1 MFSVNVMAEV
11 EAKKSNSGKGASMN
25 ESESLTLAMSAEN
38 KLSSMTKSTEQ
49 KDMYWF
55 AHAADPPQEKPR
67 RGLGSQSPDS
77 PDLEN
82 ETLSHSPPQQR
93 VESPSKQHDIKSPS
107 EPQIPRTLADI
118 YWFAQGGEALTPSAD
133 LASDSGFSD
142 GKEALCPLTQKER
155 EEKARYIRE
164 KQAEE
169 RLRRF
174 NEIKQQQMN
183 AQHNRE
189 QQEEERRRKI
199 EEYRQRDQ
207 ERRNAVEERKR
218 QIWEA
223 EQERRE
229 ALLRRNLDRES
240 KLEARRY
247 AQRSSTSFVFGSSTP
262 RTLDLDVG
270 ILGGR
275 SSSILFAASGG
286 RRSEERDVD
295 GSKKR
300 AISACSLDRRPE
312 GNDDCMDENGGF
324 EPCVKLREP
333 NIDSSALQDRT
344 FKRRSYGGLA
354 SEEIKACLTMTDG
367 NTTFLASP
375 DAGSGDP
382 FLDLHSS
389 GWLIG
394 SGVIVG
400 EDAMTRSLIC
410 MSSRG
415 RRKTDLTP
423 SVPSS
428 WDRSSRTQS
437 PGIQTTRAVSTSRLD
452 LLAQP
457 RRRYTG
463 SVQQGTGQVQAAS
476 MSKSMLNLAN
486 SVPFSR
492 QSKKPQC
499 PPRAKEKSRSM
510 VHLAGPAINPH
521 STKSSTT
528 LFSGSHPQAPSISA
542 PRGPKSYLSQSLLHL
557 AVNPRPTRTSRLRKE
572 VLSASSRSGQSS
584 SVTVPRSTEALN
596 LRRSS
601 FEAIRKD
608 PSSRP
613 QSSLS
618 QASDVSPSSSQASAN
633 LRPRTC
639 SRRPRPISIAGS
651 TPDKAILESTANHRQ
666 ARSVDKKVVAQAS
679 RMSRAKP
686 TSPEV
691 SKEVAKPPTTHKPAV
706 KQRPAALNQKP
717 KIPTSAE
724 PAAPSGL
731 STERISIVTEP
742 PAPIDIAAASIETS
756 SAKTIPLCDSN
767 KSDEHINKLETM
779 KDIQETPPEPAVTP
793 EIATKTDLEPEI
805 SLKSDLKVEMLMD
818 ADIEHEIPT
827 EVSHKPG
834 IPVETVPKPEIQTQL
849 PLNEVES
856 RQKIESFKDEPLVK
870 SPLKSETPLKP
881 SPGVVLTP
889 TGTPTGKPR
898 ITSEEE
904 AKAALAEKRRLARE
918 QAEREAEL
926 ERQRQE
932 ELRRKEE
939 ERLRLEEEEQRK
951 QEEEQIRLA
960 EEHRRQEEE
969 KLQRAIEEQKKRE
982 EEEQKRF
989 EEESRMKAEKEEQER
1004 RAREETEKQRKE
1016 LEEKLKKEE
1025 AERAER
1031 KKRVEQI
1038 MSRTR
1043 ARGTAQLT
1051 GKTDVA
1057 ESSKTPSPENE
1068 QRQSLDEKKSPE
1080 PSDGREVKQ
1089 KTLCFSNIDQK
1100 AEGDDKDPVTVVSAV
1115 SETKNLLVDTS
1126 NNKSVDLLA
1135 NVDSSIVTNNDLIFP
1150 VIDQQWNKELSLK
1163 SVSNNSHTNGFHT
1176 NSQNDGLINGTGNLK
1191 KEEPL
1196 LDLDTTITSSGH
1208 HSEFEQLI
1216 DISNTSPAQHHV
1228 HSLLSNVDQLNS
1240 NRVTPIIA
1248 FEEVTRKQEA
1258 LMPDLLS

>member
-437 PGIQTTRAVSTSRLD
+437 P
-452 LLAQP
+452 
-457 RRRYTG
+457 
-463 SVQQGTGQVQAAS
+463 
-476 MSKSMLNLAN
+476 
-486 SVPFSR
+486 
-492 QSKKPQC
+492 
-499 PPRAKEKSRSM
+499 
-510 VHLAGPAINPH
+510 
-521 STKSSTT
+521 
-528 LFSGSHPQAPSISA
+528 
-542 PRGPKSYLSQSLLHL
+542 
-557 AVNPRPTRTSRLRKE
+557 
-572 VLSASSRSGQSS
+572 
-584 SVTVPRSTEALN
+584 
-596 LRRSS
+596 
-601 FEAIRKD
+601 AIRKD

>member
-1 MFSVNVMAEV
+1 
-11 EAKKSNSGKGASMN
+11 MN

-107 EPQIPRTLADI
+107 EPQIPRTLA
-118 YWFAQGGEALTPSAD
+118 
-133 LASDSGFSD
+133 D

-300 AISACSLDRRPE
+300 AISACSLDRRP
-312 GNDDCMDENGGF
+312 
-324 EPCVKLREP
+324 
-333 NIDSSALQDRT
+333 
-344 FKRRSYGGLA
+344 
-354 SEEIKACLTMTDG
+354 
-367 NTTFLASP
+367 
-375 DAGSGDP
+375 
-382 FLDLHSS
+382 
-389 GWLIG
+389 
-394 SGVIVG
+394 G

-437 PGIQTTRAVSTSRLD
+437 P
-452 LLAQP
+452 
-457 RRRYTG
+457 
-463 SVQQGTGQVQAAS
+463 
-476 MSKSMLNLAN
+476 
-486 SVPFSR
+486 
-492 QSKKPQC
+492 
-499 PPRAKEKSRSM
+499 
-510 VHLAGPAINPH
+510 
-521 STKSSTT
+521 
-528 LFSGSHPQAPSISA
+528 
-542 PRGPKSYLSQSLLHL
+542 
-557 AVNPRPTRTSRLRKE
+557 
-572 VLSASSRSGQSS
+572 
-584 SVTVPRSTEALN
+584 
-596 LRRSS
+596 
-601 FEAIRKD
+601 AIRKD

-666 ARSVDKKVVAQAS
+666 ARSVDKKVAQAS

>member
-107 EPQIPRTLADI
+107 EPQIPRTLA
-118 YWFAQGGEALTPSAD
+118 
-133 LASDSGFSD
+133 D

-463 SVQQGTGQVQAAS
+463 SVQQGTGQVQAA
-476 MSKSMLNLAN
+476 
-486 SVPFSR
+486 
-492 QSKKPQC
+492 
-499 PPRAKEKSRSM
+499 
-510 VHLAGPAINPH
+510 
-521 STKSSTT
+521 T
-528 LFSGSHPQAPSISA
+528 
-542 PRGPKSYLSQSLLHL
+542 
-557 AVNPRPTRTSRLRKE
+557 
-572 VLSASSRSGQSS
+572 
-584 SVTVPRSTEALN
+584 
-596 LRRSS
+596 
-601 FEAIRKD
+601 IRKD

-666 ARSVDKKVVAQAS
+666 ARSVDKKVAQAS

-932 ELRRKEE
+932 ELSVKKFSYRRKEE

>member
-437 PGIQTTRAVSTSRLD
+437 P
-452 LLAQP
+452 
-457 RRRYTG
+457 
-463 SVQQGTGQVQAAS
+463 
-476 MSKSMLNLAN
+476 
-486 SVPFSR
+486 
-492 QSKKPQC
+492 
-499 PPRAKEKSRSM
+499 
-510 VHLAGPAINPH
+510 
-521 STKSSTT
+521 
-528 LFSGSHPQAPSISA
+528 
-542 PRGPKSYLSQSLLHL
+542 
-557 AVNPRPTRTSRLRKE
+557 
-572 VLSASSRSGQSS
+572 
-584 SVTVPRSTEALN
+584 
-596 LRRSS
+596 
-601 FEAIRKD
+601 AIRKD

-666 ARSVDKKVVAQAS
+666 ARSVDKKVAQAS

>member
-107 EPQIPRTLADI
+107 EPQIPRTLA
-118 YWFAQGGEALTPSAD
+118 
-133 LASDSGFSD
+133 D

-463 SVQQGTGQVQAAS
+463 SVQQGTGQVQAA
-476 MSKSMLNLAN
+476 
-486 SVPFSR
+486 
-492 QSKKPQC
+492 
-499 PPRAKEKSRSM
+499 
-510 VHLAGPAINPH
+510 
-521 STKSSTT
+521 T
-528 LFSGSHPQAPSISA
+528 
-542 PRGPKSYLSQSLLHL
+542 
-557 AVNPRPTRTSRLRKE
+557 
-572 VLSASSRSGQSS
+572 
-584 SVTVPRSTEALN
+584 
-596 LRRSS
+596 
-601 FEAIRKD
+601 IRKD

-932 ELRRKEE
+932 ELSVKKFSYRRKEE

>member
-300 AISACSLDRRPE
+300 AISACSLDRRP
-312 GNDDCMDENGGF
+312 
-324 EPCVKLREP
+324 
-333 NIDSSALQDRT
+333 
-344 FKRRSYGGLA
+344 
-354 SEEIKACLTMTDG
+354 
-367 NTTFLASP
+367 
-375 DAGSGDP
+375 
-382 FLDLHSS
+382 
-389 GWLIG
+389 
-394 SGVIVG
+394 G

-463 SVQQGTGQVQAAS
+463 SVQQGTGQVQAA
-476 MSKSMLNLAN
+476 
-486 SVPFSR
+486 
-492 QSKKPQC
+492 
-499 PPRAKEKSRSM
+499 
-510 VHLAGPAINPH
+510 
-521 STKSSTT
+521 T
-528 LFSGSHPQAPSISA
+528 
-542 PRGPKSYLSQSLLHL
+542 
-557 AVNPRPTRTSRLRKE
+557 
-572 VLSASSRSGQSS
+572 
-584 SVTVPRSTEALN
+584 
-596 LRRSS
+596 
-601 FEAIRKD
+601 IRKD

>member
-107 EPQIPRTLADI
+107 EPQIPRTLA
-118 YWFAQGGEALTPSAD
+118 
-133 LASDSGFSD
+133 D

-300 AISACSLDRRPE
+300 AISACSLDRRP
-312 GNDDCMDENGGF
+312 
-324 EPCVKLREP
+324 
-333 NIDSSALQDRT
+333 
-344 FKRRSYGGLA
+344 
-354 SEEIKACLTMTDG
+354 
-367 NTTFLASP
+367 
-375 DAGSGDP
+375 
-382 FLDLHSS
+382 
-389 GWLIG
+389 
-394 SGVIVG
+394 G

-437 PGIQTTRAVSTSRLD
+437 P
-452 LLAQP
+452 
-457 RRRYTG
+457 
-463 SVQQGTGQVQAAS
+463 
-476 MSKSMLNLAN
+476 
-486 SVPFSR
+486 
-492 QSKKPQC
+492 
-499 PPRAKEKSRSM
+499 
-510 VHLAGPAINPH
+510 
-521 STKSSTT
+521 
-528 LFSGSHPQAPSISA
+528 
-542 PRGPKSYLSQSLLHL
+542 
-557 AVNPRPTRTSRLRKE
+557 
-572 VLSASSRSGQSS
+572 
-584 SVTVPRSTEALN
+584 
-596 LRRSS
+596 
-601 FEAIRKD
+601 AIRKD

>member
-463 SVQQGTGQVQAAS
+463 SVQQGTGQVQAA
-476 MSKSMLNLAN
+476 
-486 SVPFSR
+486 
-492 QSKKPQC
+492 
-499 PPRAKEKSRSM
+499 
-510 VHLAGPAINPH
+510 
-521 STKSSTT
+521 T
-528 LFSGSHPQAPSISA
+528 
-542 PRGPKSYLSQSLLHL
+542 
-557 AVNPRPTRTSRLRKE
+557 
-572 VLSASSRSGQSS
+572 
-584 SVTVPRSTEALN
+584 
-596 LRRSS
+596 
-601 FEAIRKD
+601 IRKD

-932 ELRRKEE
+932 ELSVKKFSYRRKEE

>member
-107 EPQIPRTLADI
+107 EPQIPRTLA
-118 YWFAQGGEALTPSAD
+118 
-133 LASDSGFSD
+133 D

-300 AISACSLDRRPE
+300 AISACSLDRRP
-312 GNDDCMDENGGF
+312 
-324 EPCVKLREP
+324 
-333 NIDSSALQDRT
+333 
-344 FKRRSYGGLA
+344 
-354 SEEIKACLTMTDG
+354 
-367 NTTFLASP
+367 
-375 DAGSGDP
+375 
-382 FLDLHSS
+382 
-389 GWLIG
+389 
-394 SGVIVG
+394 G

-437 PGIQTTRAVSTSRLD
+437 P
-452 LLAQP
+452 
-457 RRRYTG
+457 
-463 SVQQGTGQVQAAS
+463 
-476 MSKSMLNLAN
+476 
-486 SVPFSR
+486 
-492 QSKKPQC
+492 
-499 PPRAKEKSRSM
+499 
-510 VHLAGPAINPH
+510 
-521 STKSSTT
+521 
-528 LFSGSHPQAPSISA
+528 
-542 PRGPKSYLSQSLLHL
+542 
-557 AVNPRPTRTSRLRKE
+557 
-572 VLSASSRSGQSS
+572 
-584 SVTVPRSTEALN
+584 
-596 LRRSS
+596 
-601 FEAIRKD
+601 AIRKD

-666 ARSVDKKVVAQAS
+666 ARSVDKKVAQAS

>member
-107 EPQIPRTLADI
+107 EPQIPRTLA
-118 YWFAQGGEALTPSAD
+118 
-133 LASDSGFSD
+133 D

-463 SVQQGTGQVQAAS
+463 SVQQGTGQVQAA
-476 MSKSMLNLAN
+476 
-486 SVPFSR
+486 
-492 QSKKPQC
+492 
-499 PPRAKEKSRSM
+499 
-510 VHLAGPAINPH
+510 
-521 STKSSTT
+521 T
-528 LFSGSHPQAPSISA
+528 
-542 PRGPKSYLSQSLLHL
+542 
-557 AVNPRPTRTSRLRKE
+557 
-572 VLSASSRSGQSS
+572 
-584 SVTVPRSTEALN
+584 
-596 LRRSS
+596 
-601 FEAIRKD
+601 IRKD

>member
-1 MFSVNVMAEV
+1 
-11 EAKKSNSGKGASMN
+11 MN

-463 SVQQGTGQVQAAS
+463 SVQQGTGQVQAA
-476 MSKSMLNLAN
+476 
-486 SVPFSR
+486 
-492 QSKKPQC
+492 
-499 PPRAKEKSRSM
+499 
-510 VHLAGPAINPH
+510 
-521 STKSSTT
+521 T
-528 LFSGSHPQAPSISA
+528 
-542 PRGPKSYLSQSLLHL
+542 
-557 AVNPRPTRTSRLRKE
+557 
-572 VLSASSRSGQSS
+572 
-584 SVTVPRSTEALN
+584 
-596 LRRSS
+596 
-601 FEAIRKD
+601 IRKD

-932 ELRRKEE
+932 ELSVKKFSYRRKEE

>member
-107 EPQIPRTLADI
+107 EPQIPRTLA
-118 YWFAQGGEALTPSAD
+118 
-133 LASDSGFSD
+133 D

-300 AISACSLDRRPE
+300 AISACSLDRRP
-312 GNDDCMDENGGF
+312 
-324 EPCVKLREP
+324 
-333 NIDSSALQDRT
+333 
-344 FKRRSYGGLA
+344 
-354 SEEIKACLTMTDG
+354 
-367 NTTFLASP
+367 
-375 DAGSGDP
+375 
-382 FLDLHSS
+382 
-389 GWLIG
+389 
-394 SGVIVG
+394 G

-437 PGIQTTRAVSTSRLD
+437 P
-452 LLAQP
+452 
-457 RRRYTG
+457 
-463 SVQQGTGQVQAAS
+463 
-476 MSKSMLNLAN
+476 
-486 SVPFSR
+486 
-492 QSKKPQC
+492 
-499 PPRAKEKSRSM
+499 
-510 VHLAGPAINPH
+510 
-521 STKSSTT
+521 
-528 LFSGSHPQAPSISA
+528 
-542 PRGPKSYLSQSLLHL
+542 
-557 AVNPRPTRTSRLRKE
+557 
-572 VLSASSRSGQSS
+572 
-584 SVTVPRSTEALN
+584 
-596 LRRSS
+596 
-601 FEAIRKD
+601 AIRKD

-666 ARSVDKKVVAQAS
+666 ARSVDKKVAQAS

-932 ELRRKEE
+932 ELSVKKFSYRRKEE

>member
-300 AISACSLDRRPE
+300 AISACSLDRRP
-312 GNDDCMDENGGF
+312 
-324 EPCVKLREP
+324 
-333 NIDSSALQDRT
+333 
-344 FKRRSYGGLA
+344 
-354 SEEIKACLTMTDG
+354 
-367 NTTFLASP
+367 
-375 DAGSGDP
+375 
-382 FLDLHSS
+382 
-389 GWLIG
+389 
-394 SGVIVG
+394 G

>member
-107 EPQIPRTLADI
+107 EPQIPRTLA
-118 YWFAQGGEALTPSAD
+118 
-133 LASDSGFSD
+133 D

-437 PGIQTTRAVSTSRLD
+437 P
-452 LLAQP
+452 
-457 RRRYTG
+457 
-463 SVQQGTGQVQAAS
+463 
-476 MSKSMLNLAN
+476 
-486 SVPFSR
+486 
-492 QSKKPQC
+492 
-499 PPRAKEKSRSM
+499 
-510 VHLAGPAINPH
+510 
-521 STKSSTT
+521 
-528 LFSGSHPQAPSISA
+528 
-542 PRGPKSYLSQSLLHL
+542 
-557 AVNPRPTRTSRLRKE
+557 
-572 VLSASSRSGQSS
+572 
-584 SVTVPRSTEALN
+584 
-596 LRRSS
+596 
-601 FEAIRKD
+601 AIRKD

>member
-1 MFSVNVMAEV
+1 
-11 EAKKSNSGKGASMN
+11 MN

-463 SVQQGTGQVQAAS
+463 SVQQGTGQVQAA
-476 MSKSMLNLAN
+476 
-486 SVPFSR
+486 
-492 QSKKPQC
+492 
-499 PPRAKEKSRSM
+499 
-510 VHLAGPAINPH
+510 
-521 STKSSTT
+521 T
-528 LFSGSHPQAPSISA
+528 
-542 PRGPKSYLSQSLLHL
+542 
-557 AVNPRPTRTSRLRKE
+557 
-572 VLSASSRSGQSS
+572 
-584 SVTVPRSTEALN
+584 
-596 LRRSS
+596 
-601 FEAIRKD
+601 IRKD

>member
-1 MFSVNVMAEV
+1 
-11 EAKKSNSGKGASMN
+11 MN

-437 PGIQTTRAVSTSRLD
+437 P
-452 LLAQP
+452 
-457 RRRYTG
+457 
-463 SVQQGTGQVQAAS
+463 
-476 MSKSMLNLAN
+476 
-486 SVPFSR
+486 
-492 QSKKPQC
+492 
-499 PPRAKEKSRSM
+499 
-510 VHLAGPAINPH
+510 
-521 STKSSTT
+521 
-528 LFSGSHPQAPSISA
+528 
-542 PRGPKSYLSQSLLHL
+542 
-557 AVNPRPTRTSRLRKE
+557 
-572 VLSASSRSGQSS
+572 
-584 SVTVPRSTEALN
+584 
-596 LRRSS
+596 
-601 FEAIRKD
+601 AIRKD

-932 ELRRKEE
+932 ELSVKKFSYRRKEE

>member
-1 MFSVNVMAEV
+1 
-11 EAKKSNSGKGASMN
+11 MN

-107 EPQIPRTLADI
+107 EPQIPRTLA
-118 YWFAQGGEALTPSAD
+118 
-133 LASDSGFSD
+133 D

-300 AISACSLDRRPE
+300 AISACSLDRRP
-312 GNDDCMDENGGF
+312 
-324 EPCVKLREP
+324 
-333 NIDSSALQDRT
+333 
-344 FKRRSYGGLA
+344 
-354 SEEIKACLTMTDG
+354 
-367 NTTFLASP
+367 
-375 DAGSGDP
+375 
-382 FLDLHSS
+382 
-389 GWLIG
+389 
-394 SGVIVG
+394 G

-437 PGIQTTRAVSTSRLD
+437 P
-452 LLAQP
+452 
-457 RRRYTG
+457 
-463 SVQQGTGQVQAAS
+463 
-476 MSKSMLNLAN
+476 
-486 SVPFSR
+486 
-492 QSKKPQC
+492 
-499 PPRAKEKSRSM
+499 
-510 VHLAGPAINPH
+510 
-521 STKSSTT
+521 
-528 LFSGSHPQAPSISA
+528 
-542 PRGPKSYLSQSLLHL
+542 
-557 AVNPRPTRTSRLRKE
+557 
-572 VLSASSRSGQSS
+572 
-584 SVTVPRSTEALN
+584 
-596 LRRSS
+596 
-601 FEAIRKD
+601 AIRKD

>member
-437 PGIQTTRAVSTSRLD
+437 P
-452 LLAQP
+452 
-457 RRRYTG
+457 
-463 SVQQGTGQVQAAS
+463 
-476 MSKSMLNLAN
+476 
-486 SVPFSR
+486 
-492 QSKKPQC
+492 
-499 PPRAKEKSRSM
+499 
-510 VHLAGPAINPH
+510 
-521 STKSSTT
+521 
-528 LFSGSHPQAPSISA
+528 
-542 PRGPKSYLSQSLLHL
+542 
-557 AVNPRPTRTSRLRKE
+557 
-572 VLSASSRSGQSS
+572 
-584 SVTVPRSTEALN
+584 
-596 LRRSS
+596 
-601 FEAIRKD
+601 AIRKD

-932 ELRRKEE
+932 ELSVKKFSYRRKEE

>member
-107 EPQIPRTLADI
+107 EPQIPRTLA
-118 YWFAQGGEALTPSAD
+118 
-133 LASDSGFSD
+133 D

-300 AISACSLDRRPE
+300 AISACSLDRRP
-312 GNDDCMDENGGF
+312 
-324 EPCVKLREP
+324 
-333 NIDSSALQDRT
+333 
-344 FKRRSYGGLA
+344 
-354 SEEIKACLTMTDG
+354 
-367 NTTFLASP
+367 
-375 DAGSGDP
+375 
-382 FLDLHSS
+382 
-389 GWLIG
+389 
-394 SGVIVG
+394 G

-437 PGIQTTRAVSTSRLD
+437 P
-452 LLAQP
+452 
-457 RRRYTG
+457 
-463 SVQQGTGQVQAAS
+463 
-476 MSKSMLNLAN
+476 
-486 SVPFSR
+486 
-492 QSKKPQC
+492 
-499 PPRAKEKSRSM
+499 
-510 VHLAGPAINPH
+510 
-521 STKSSTT
+521 
-528 LFSGSHPQAPSISA
+528 
-542 PRGPKSYLSQSLLHL
+542 
-557 AVNPRPTRTSRLRKE
+557 
-572 VLSASSRSGQSS
+572 
-584 SVTVPRSTEALN
+584 
-596 LRRSS
+596 
-601 FEAIRKD
+601 AIRKD

-932 ELRRKEE
+932 ELSVKKFSYRRKEE

>member
-107 EPQIPRTLADI
+107 EPQIPRTLA
-118 YWFAQGGEALTPSAD
+118 
-133 LASDSGFSD
+133 D

-437 PGIQTTRAVSTSRLD
+437 P
-452 LLAQP
+452 
-457 RRRYTG
+457 
-463 SVQQGTGQVQAAS
+463 
-476 MSKSMLNLAN
+476 
-486 SVPFSR
+486 
-492 QSKKPQC
+492 
-499 PPRAKEKSRSM
+499 
-510 VHLAGPAINPH
+510 
-521 STKSSTT
+521 
-528 LFSGSHPQAPSISA
+528 
-542 PRGPKSYLSQSLLHL
+542 
-557 AVNPRPTRTSRLRKE
+557 
-572 VLSASSRSGQSS
+572 
-584 SVTVPRSTEALN
+584 
-596 LRRSS
+596 
-601 FEAIRKD
+601 AIRKD

-932 ELRRKEE
+932 ELSVKKFSYRRKEE

>member
-463 SVQQGTGQVQAAS
+463 SVQQGTGQVQAA
-476 MSKSMLNLAN
+476 
-486 SVPFSR
+486 
-492 QSKKPQC
+492 
-499 PPRAKEKSRSM
+499 
-510 VHLAGPAINPH
+510 
-521 STKSSTT
+521 T
-528 LFSGSHPQAPSISA
+528 
-542 PRGPKSYLSQSLLHL
+542 
-557 AVNPRPTRTSRLRKE
+557 
-572 VLSASSRSGQSS
+572 
-584 SVTVPRSTEALN
+584 
-596 LRRSS
+596 
-601 FEAIRKD
+601 IRKD

-666 ARSVDKKVVAQAS
+666 ARSVDKKVAQAS

>member
-463 SVQQGTGQVQAAS
+463 SVQQGTGQVQAA
-476 MSKSMLNLAN
+476 
-486 SVPFSR
+486 
-492 QSKKPQC
+492 
-499 PPRAKEKSRSM
+499 
-510 VHLAGPAINPH
+510 
-521 STKSSTT
+521 T
-528 LFSGSHPQAPSISA
+528 
-542 PRGPKSYLSQSLLHL
+542 
-557 AVNPRPTRTSRLRKE
+557 
-572 VLSASSRSGQSS
+572 
-584 SVTVPRSTEALN
+584 
-596 LRRSS
+596 
-601 FEAIRKD
+601 IRKD

>member
-107 EPQIPRTLADI
+107 EPQIPRTLA
-118 YWFAQGGEALTPSAD
+118 
-133 LASDSGFSD
+133 D

-463 SVQQGTGQVQAAS
+463 SVQQGTGQVQAA
-476 MSKSMLNLAN
+476 
-486 SVPFSR
+486 
-492 QSKKPQC
+492 
-499 PPRAKEKSRSM
+499 
-510 VHLAGPAINPH
+510 
-521 STKSSTT
+521 T
-528 LFSGSHPQAPSISA
+528 
-542 PRGPKSYLSQSLLHL
+542 
-557 AVNPRPTRTSRLRKE
+557 
-572 VLSASSRSGQSS
+572 
-584 SVTVPRSTEALN
+584 
-596 LRRSS
+596 
-601 FEAIRKD
+601 IRKD

-666 ARSVDKKVVAQAS
+666 ARSVDKKVAQAS